1 MIYNSSTFSA
11 YSPFAKDAS
20 FVRSHLSSGA
30 DENEPE
36 VRKNRLLQP
45 RIPLRRARGSPNAS
59 CRAGMGKR
67 GHRGKKDGEGTKPP
81 AEKKRSVHD
90 VTELFVK
97 GGDIKDLGRRAT
109 GAFAADAL
117 EKRYKHEGTTVDVD
131 KNFSFKDLVTEAGGG
146 GSFSL
151 FGALGGGED
160 AGVAK
165 ADAEGARED
174 DKTPSAADARGGG
187 GSAGGAG
194 DGAAAPSTSR
204 GAGDAIASDSKQP
217 SEAERLR
224 AAAVA
229 RRAAAVAAAQRARDS
244 GLVRARKTRGGDGDG
259 DGDKERASSYASVLG
274 IGPGILEAARAF
286 RRPFATESDMVEAWH
301 ATRDDAREEYKR
313 RRRQALRRQKSLR
326 AAGTGARR

>member
-1 MIYNSSTFSA
+1 
-11 YSPFAKDAS
+11 
-20 FVRSHLSSGA
+20 
-30 DENEPE
+30 
-36 VRKNRLLQP
+36 
-45 RIPLRRARGSPNAS
+45 
-59 CRAGMGKR
+59 MGKR

-204 GAGDAIASDSKQP
+204 GAGDAIASDSNQP

-259 DGDKERASSYASVLG
+259 DGDGDAARASSYASVLG

>member
-1 MIYNSSTFSA
+1 MITTVVYLQRLFAVRERRVFRSLICRVRGRKRAGSRKKKPTSSAPNPTSA
-11 YSPFAKDAS
+11 
-20 FVRSHLSSGA
+20 
-30 DENEPE
+30 
-36 VRKNRLLQP
+36 
-45 RIPLRRARGSPNAS
+45 RARVPNAS

-259 DGDKERASSYASVLG
+259 DGDAARASSYASVLG

-286 RRPFATESDMVEAWH
+286 RRPFATEAAMVEAWH

>member
-1 MIYNSSTFSA
+1 
-11 YSPFAKDAS
+11 
-20 FVRSHLSSGA
+20 
-30 DENEPE
+30 
-36 VRKNRLLQP
+36 
-45 RIPLRRARGSPNAS
+45 
-59 CRAGMGKR
+59 MGKR

-187 GSAGGAG
+187 GSAE
-194 DGAAAPSTSR
+194 
-204 GAGDAIASDSKQP
+204 Q
-217 SEAERLR
+217 RLR
-224 AAAVA
+224 HRAAREISAWRCDAPRSSTFTRIRCA
-229 RRAAAVAAAQRARDS
+229 RRRTTACR
-244 GLVRARKTRGGDGDG
+244 
-259 DGDKERASSYASVLG
+259 
-274 IGPGILEAARAF
+274 
-286 RRPFATESDMVEAWH
+286 
-301 ATRDDAREEYKR
+301 
-313 RRRQALRRQKSLR
+313 
-326 AAGTGARR
+326 